1 MTNNQI
7 IISPRPAP
15 LQATSSSQRMNV
27 SDLSATASRTGRS
40 QLALDFQPS
49 LFSVICG
56 RGKDSYDHAGN
67 HHFRELANMF
77 VARYSRA
84 GSKIEKSKI
93 VSEMVAMIHQAD
105 GTFCKYENG
114 AWFQVGDQ
122 CAREKASALLRG
134 ILYKRRSFAKAK
146 AQAKLFCRRTSTD
159 LPVKENNTTQKT
171 HLVEEDGIGCGYD
184 SEDDSSISSSL
195 SCWGSSS
202 KKDPLLGELEL
213 GNYSLESEDD
223 FFDVFQMDSMLQL
236 HNATTLTASTD
247 AAECIALS
255 SKSS

>member
-1 MTNNQI
+1 MK
-7 IISPRPAP
+7 
-15 LQATSSSQRMNV
+15 V
-27 SDLSATASRTGRS
+27 SDLSASGPRTGRS
-40 QLALDFQPS
+40 QLAFDFQPS

-77 VARYSRA
+77 VARYARA

-105 GTFCKYENG
+105 GVFCKYEDG

-146 AQAKLFCRRTSTD
+146 AQAKLFCRRTTTD
-159 LPVKENNTTQKT
+159 LPVKENITTQKPQ
-171 HLVEEDGIGCGYD
+171 HCVAQNDIACGYD
-184 SEDDSSISSSL
+184 SDADNSISLKL
-195 SCWGSSS
+195 SCWGNSS
-202 KKDPLLGELEL
+202 KDPLLGDLEL
-213 GNYSLESEDD
+213 DNYSLEDEDD
-223 FFDVFQMDSMLQL
+223 FFDVFRMDSTFQL
-236 HNATTLTASTD
+236 LDDATRLAPFPV
-247 AAECIALS
+247 S

>member
-1 MTNNQI
+1 MK
-7 IISPRPAP
+7 
-15 LQATSSSQRMNV
+15 V
-27 SDLSATASRTGRS
+27 SDLSATGSRTGRS
-40 QLALDFQPS
+40 QLAFDFQPS
-49 LFSVICG
+49 VFSVICG

-77 VARYSRA
+77 VARYARA

-105 GTFCKYENG
+105 GVFCKYEDG

-146 AQAKLFCRRTSTD
+146 AQAKLFCRRTTTE
-159 LPVKENNTTQKT
+159 LPLKENSTPMQKT
-171 HLVEEDGIGCGYD
+171 RQPSHQQQLVGIGCVYD
-184 SEDDSSISSSL
+184 SEDDFSNSLSL

-202 KKDPLLGELEL
+202 KDTLMGDLEL
-213 GNYSLESEDD
+213 DNYSLEGEAD
-223 FFDVFQMDSMLQL
+223 FFDVFQMDSMSQLQ
-236 HNATTLTASTD
+236 NATRLTPLVSTD
-247 AAECIALS
+247 IADCIALFAAN
-255 SKSS
+255 

>member
-1 MTNNQI
+1 MK
-7 IISPRPAP
+7 
-15 LQATSSSQRMNV
+15 V
-27 SDLSATASRTGRS
+27 SYLVSAIGSRTGRS

-77 VARYSRA
+77 VARYARA

-105 GTFCKYENG
+105 GIFCKYEDG
-114 AWFQVGDQ
+114 AWFQVGEQ

-146 AQAKLFCRRTSTD
+146 AHAKLFCPRITD
-159 LPVKENNTTQKT
+159 LPLKENSTTQEK
-171 HLVEEDGIGCGYD
+171 HPVEEDGIGCGYV
-184 SEDDSSISSSL
+184 SEDDNPISLSL

-202 KKDPLLGELEL
+202 NDPLLGELEL
-213 GNYSLESEDD
+213 DNYSLEGEDD
-223 FFDVFQMDSMLQL
+223 FFDVFQMVSLLQL
-236 HNATTLTASTD
+236 HNATQFPPSASASTGTS
-247 AAECIALS
+247 ECITLS
-255 SKSS
+255 SKSN

>member
-1 MTNNQI
+1 
-7 IISPRPAP
+7 
-15 LQATSSSQRMNV
+15 MNL
-27 SDLSATASRTGRS
+27 SDLSASSSRTGRS

-77 VARYSRA
+77 VARYARA
-84 GSKIEKSKI
+84 GSKTEKSKI

-114 AWFQVGDQ
+114 AWFQVGEQ

-146 AQAKLFCRRTSTD
+146 AQAKIFCRRTTD

-171 HLVEEDGIGCGYD
+171 QQYSQQLVEPVEEGGIACGYD
-184 SEDDSSISSSL
+184 SEDDSSLSSL
-195 SCWGSSS
+195 LSSWGSSS
-202 KKDPLLGELEL
+202 KDPLLSELE
-213 GNYSLESEDD
+213 NYSLEDEDD
-223 FFDVFQMDSMLQL
+223 FFDVFRMDSMVQL
-236 HNATTLTASTD
+236 LGNASRLTSSTSTD
-247 AAECIALS
+247 AAECIAVYSTS
-255 SKSS
+255 S